1 MAARQQSVQHRV
13 GNGCIAEPHMSVL
26 DGQLARHDRRA
37 RSRPVV
43 DHLRQVSPRRSI
55 HGGQPP
61 VVQQQDVGARDSGK
75 PTPKPALPCSTRRS
89 SAGRGTRRYSAE
101 CPRRQAHAAG
111 AQSIQDLPEPVGPV
125 TRIAVPSST
134 TATAPG
140 SFAVVHLAVD
150 LRCQALFEAHARAGG
165 TRELLLDGRGH
176 AGKLQA
182 RSCARVLFIIMG
194 KSFSACSMRVQCV
207 FSGSTKRRAGC
218 RARAR
223 PTRAPAPTLD
233 EVLPIGR
240 DVAHMPVL
248 AGAEFE
254 RQRAGRL
261 DALRPVALGQAEQP
275 QAAAVAVLGM
285 AKALQQLRDEV
296 AGSRKS
302 SSGRSCSELP
312 SRHGAAAMQ

>member
-1 MAARQQSVQHRV
+1 MFEGGCTAPWLVLSEAAAAMRWRRPAAWRCRCLGVGCGRVARPHRLALEVQPMAARQQSVQHRV

-194 KSFSACSMRVQCV
+194 KSFSACSMRVQWKYEAPRRLSC
-207 FSGSTKRRAGC
+207 SGETHSG
-218 RARAR
+218 
-223 PTRAPAPTLD
+223 
-233 EVLPIGR
+233 
-240 DVAHMPVL
+240 
-248 AGAEFE
+248 AGA
-254 RQRAGRL
+254 
-261 DALRPVALGQAEQP
+261 DAR
-275 QAAAVAVLGM
+275 
-285 AKALQQLRDEV
+285 
-296 AGSRKS
+296 
-302 SSGRSCSELP
+302 
-312 SRHGAAAMQ
+312 